1 MEGRMNIL
9 LLGAGTQGL
18 AIVKGLAKAGFDIS
32 MLIDEDGNYGD
43 KSRYV
48 SKKFFCHSNIGTPEH
63 LNEIKSLL
71 KREKFDVVIPMG
83 DADAEFLSKN
93 QEVLSK
99 WVSFVIPSYES
110 FMKGYDKNKLMALCA
125 QKGYPHPQTID
136 LSKVNVSGND
146 TLRQFPY
153 PAILKPNRTTGGRG
167 MVVVNSYQDL
177 LDKYPELYQV
187 YGDYHLQRFVRE
199 GGRQVK
205 IQLCVDAEGKMIA
218 HSAMQKVRWFPV
230 KAGSSCC
237 SVSIDE
243 PKATAICLQIL
254 QDLHWI
260 GFADF
265 DLIEDPDTEEL
276 LVMEINPR
284 LPACLGTAIHAG
296 VDWGQIVVDQAL
308 GHAPKTYQQKTG
320 IVLRHLGFDV
330 LWFLKSPRRLKT
342 KPSWFQ
348 FFGKN
353 VFYQDMDG
361 WRDMKPFFCGTYHNI
376 KKLFDPSFKKA
387 KSI

>member
-1 MEGRMNIL
+1 MKKVL
-9 LLGAGTQGL
+9 LLGAGSQAL
-18 AIVKGLAKAGFDIS
+18 SIVKNLTITGYVVCLYI
-32 MLIDEDGNYGD
+32 EEHGNYAD
-43 KSRYV
+43 ASRFV
-48 SKKFFCHSNIGTPEH
+48 SKVFVSEVSSTCDDYLNKLEH
-63 LNEIKSLL
+63 LIAIEH
-71 KREKFDVVIPMG
+71 FDVLIPMG
-83 DADAEFLSKN
+83 DGAAEVISRNKERLGHIVNFCIPDYNTFL
-93 QEVLSK
+93 
-99 WVSFVIPSYES
+99 
-110 FMKGYDKNKLMALCA
+110 KGYDKNKLMALCKE
-125 QKGYPHPQTID
+125 KGYPHPETLD
-136 LSKVNVSGND
+136 LSLVNDLSGD
-146 TLRQFPY
+146 ELKDFPY
-153 PAILKPNRTTGGRG
+153 PAMLKPNRTTGGRG
-167 MVVVNSYQDL
+167 MVVVNSHQDL
-177 LDKYPELYQV
+177 MDMYPRLHKEF
-187 YGDYHLQRFVRE
+187 GDYHLQRFIRE

-205 IQLCVDAEGKMIA
+205 IQLCLDADGKMIA

-284 LPACLGTAIHAG
+284 LPACLGAAIHAG

-320 IVLRHLGFDV
+320 IVLRHFGFDV
-330 LWFLKSPRRLKT
+330 LWFLKSPQRLKT

-376 KKLFDPSFKKA
+376 KKLFDPSFKEA

>member
-1 MEGRMNIL
+1 MEKIL
-9 LLGAGTQGL
+9 LLGAGTQALSIVRGL
-18 AIVKGLAKAGFDIS
+18 SKAGYTIILFG
-32 MLIDEDGNYGD
+32 EYANYAD
-43 KSRYV
+43 ASRYV
-48 SKKFFCHSNIGTPEH
+48 SKFVACQVSEESEEYLQQVEAIIMKEGV
-63 LNEIKSLL
+63 
-71 KREKFDVVIPMG
+71 DVLIPMG
-83 DADAEFLSKN
+83 DTAAEAVSKHKEKLSRMVRFTAPDYDVFL
-93 QEVLSK
+93 
-99 WVSFVIPSYES
+99 
-110 FMKGYDKNKLMALCA
+110 KGYDKNKLMALCKE
-125 QKGYPHPQTID
+125 KGYPHPETLD
-136 LSKVNVSGND
+136 LSLVNDLSGD
-146 TLRQFPY
+146 ELKSFSFP
-153 PAILKPNRTTGGRG
+153 AMLKPNRTTGGRG

-177 LDKYPELYQV
+177 LDKYPELHQL

-205 IQLCVDAEGKMIA
+205 IQLCVDADGRMIA

-237 SVSIDE
+237 SVSIEE

-308 GHAPKTYQQKTG
+308 WHAPKTYQQKTG

-330 LWFLKSPRRLKT
+330 LWFLKSPQRLKT
-342 KPSWFQ
+342 RPSWFQ

-376 KKLFDPSFKKA
+376 KKLFDPSFKEA

>member
-1 MEGRMNIL
+1 MEKIL
-9 LLGAGTQGL
+9 LLGAGTQALSIVRGL
-18 AIVKGLAKAGFDIS
+18 SKAGYTIILFG
-32 MLIDEDGNYGD
+32 EYANYAD
-43 KSRYV
+43 ASRYV
-48 SKKFFCHSNIGTPEH
+48 SKFVACQVSEESEEYLAQLEDIIAKEGV
-63 LNEIKSLL
+63 
-71 KREKFDVVIPMG
+71 DVLIPMG
-83 DADAEFLSKN
+83 DTAAEAVSKHKEKLSRMVRFTAPDYDVFL
-93 QEVLSK
+93 
-99 WVSFVIPSYES
+99 
-110 FMKGYDKNKLMALCA
+110 KGYDKNKLMALCKE
-125 QKGYPHPQTID
+125 KGYPHPETLD
-136 LSKVNVSGND
+136 LSLVNDLSGD
-146 TLRQFPY
+146 ELKDFPY
-153 PAILKPNRTTGGRG
+153 PVMLKPNRTTGGRG
-167 MVVVNSYQDL
+167 MVVVNSYQEF

-237 SVSIDE
+237 SVSIEE

-265 DLIEDPDTEEL
+265 DLIEDPDTKEL

-330 LWFLKSPRRLKT
+330 LWFLKSPQRLKT

-376 KKLFDPSFKKA
+376 KKLFDPSFKEA

>member
-1 MEGRMNIL
+1 MEKIL
-9 LLGAGTQGL
+9 LLGAGTQALSIVRGL
-18 AIVKGLAKAGFDIS
+18 SKAGYTII
-32 MLIDEDGNYGD
+32 LLGEYANYAD
-43 KSRYV
+43 ASRYV
-48 SKKFFCHSNIGTPEH
+48 SKLVACQVSEESEEYLQQVEAIIMKEGV
-63 LNEIKSLL
+63 
-71 KREKFDVVIPMG
+71 DVLIPMG
-83 DADAEFLSKN
+83 DTAAEVVSKHKEKLSRMVRFTAPDYDIFLN
-93 QEVLSK
+93 G
-99 WVSFVIPSYES
+99 YE
-110 FMKGYDKNKLMALCA
+110 KNKLMALCKE
-125 QKGYPHPQTID
+125 KGYPHPETLD
-136 LSKVNVSGND
+136 LSLVNDLSGD
-146 TLRQFPY
+146 ELKDFPY
-153 PAILKPNRTTGGRG
+153 PAMLKPNRTTGGRG
-167 MVVVNSYQDL
+167 MVVVNGYQEF
-177 LDKYPELYQV
+177 LDKYPELHQV

-205 IQLCVDAEGKMIA
+205 IQLCVDADGRMIA

-237 SVSIDE
+237 SVSIE
-243 PKATAICLQIL
+243 ESKATATCLQIL

-265 DLIEDPDTEEL
+265 DLIEDPDTKEL

-284 LPACLGTAIHAG
+284 LPACLGAAIHAG

-330 LWFLKSPRRLKT
+330 LWFLKSPQRLKT

-376 KKLFDPSFKKA
+376 KKLFDPSFKEA

>member
-1 MEGRMNIL
+1 MEKIL
-9 LLGAGTQGL
+9 LLGAGTQALSIVRGL
-18 AIVKGLAKAGFDIS
+18 SKTGYTIILFGEYA
-32 MLIDEDGNYGD
+32 NYAD
-43 KSRYV
+43 ASRYV
-48 SKKFFCHSNIGTPEH
+48 SKFVACQVSE
-63 LNEIKSLL
+63 KSEEYLAQL
-71 KREKFDVVIPMG
+71 EDIIAKEGVDVLIPMG
-83 DADAEFLSKN
+83 DTAAEAVSKHKEKLNRMVRFTAPDYDVFL
-93 QEVLSK
+93 
-99 WVSFVIPSYES
+99 
-110 FMKGYDKNKLMALCA
+110 KGYDKNKLMALCKE
-125 QKGYPHPQTID
+125 KGYPHPETLD
-136 LSKVNVSGND
+136 LSLVNDLSGD
-146 TLRQFPY
+146 ELKDFPY
-153 PAILKPNRTTGGRG
+153 PVMLKPNRTTGGRG
-167 MVVVNSYQDL
+167 MVVVNSYQEF

-205 IQLCVDAEGKMIA
+205 IQLCVDADGKMIA

-284 LPACLGTAIHAG
+284 LPACLGAAIHAG

-308 GHAPKTYQQKTG
+308 GHAPKTYQQRTG

-330 LWFLKSPRRLKT
+330 LWFLKSPQRLKT

-376 KKLFDPSFKKA
+376 KKLFDPSFKEA